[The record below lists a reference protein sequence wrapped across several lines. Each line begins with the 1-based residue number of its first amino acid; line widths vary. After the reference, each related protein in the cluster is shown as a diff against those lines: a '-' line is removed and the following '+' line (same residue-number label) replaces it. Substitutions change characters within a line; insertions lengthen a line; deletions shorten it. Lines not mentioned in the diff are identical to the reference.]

1 MEHFQEGITPL
12 KHWCNIYPYEKS
24 NKHKSL
30 LLLIYQ
36 NLNGAL
42 PSRKCSIKAPDKCES
57 SIYVLTNICL

>member
-1 MEHFQEGITPL
+1 MLACSLMEHFQEGITPL

-24 NKHKSL
+24 NKYKSL

-42 PSRKCSIKAPDKCES
+42 PSRKCSIKIFD
-57 SIYVLTNICL
+57 

>member
-24 NKHKSL
+24 NKYKSL

-42 PSRKCSIKAPDKCES
+42 PSRKCSIKIFD
-57 SIYVLTNICL
+57 